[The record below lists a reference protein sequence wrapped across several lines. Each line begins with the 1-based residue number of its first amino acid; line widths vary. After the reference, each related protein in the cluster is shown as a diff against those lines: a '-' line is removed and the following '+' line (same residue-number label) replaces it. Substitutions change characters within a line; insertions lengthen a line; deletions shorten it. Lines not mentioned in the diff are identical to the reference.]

1 MPRMFAASR
10 GPKTSARSASF
21 ECAEYLTMN
30 RYSNTF
36 LYDYRR
42 LVSQGF
48 AGFQSV
54 SDAFL
59 GFLFA
64 AEGDKSF
71 ALEIEDILFA
81 DQLRRGQ
88 RPACKDVREF
98 ATHVCV
104 VLRGVAAAEHHMDSE
119 LRSDKKWFAEN
130 FDLRRLRT
138 FLPACRER
146 LVAAAHKRQRS
157 FLGVG
162 NQSVAVHGDTIFPAQ
177 ISQVAAF
184 LSAGAHLGHSDG
196 FEDGLQRVEKIQVG
210 FRRRGQAKAR
220 PTGVLVR
227 ADQHFLRA
235 AAARN

>member
-1 MPRMFAASR
+1 
-10 GPKTSARSASF
+10 
-21 ECAEYLTMN
+21 MN

-48 AGFQSV
+48 PGFQSV

-88 RPACKDVREF
+88 RAACKDVREL
-98 ATHVCV
+98 ATYVCV

-119 LRSDKKWFAEN
+119 LRAGKELFAEHFN
-130 FDLRRLRT
+130 LRSLRA
-138 FLPACRER
+138 FLPTSRER
-146 LVAAAHKRQRS
+146 LVAAAYESQRG

-162 NQSVAVHGDTIFPAQ
+162 NQAVAVHGDTIFAAQ

-184 LSAGAHLGHSDG
+184 LSAGDHLGHSDG

-235 AAARN
+235 AAAGN